1 MWFTHPCSVYSFRWC
16 SSFYWCEQHN
26 KKSILTHPFF
36 PYGISGCR
44 GGDHHDDRH
53 HKCGFWMDEKM
64 SPIVT
69 FNLLP
74 KWVKNFKR
82 KSNTFDYM
90 ACNLK
95 IVFDEFAVKR
105 ERVLLISRFLLLVI
119 KTVPSW
125 LEIEY
130 TIWFEIKTRH
140 YLQCRIIFMTN
151 WKKIS
156 KAFFYF
162 HSYMFVCVVLSM
174 LAQPLNYAFFSEGVL
189 HQAIKNLGE
198 SVLISLLFCPI
209 WRDLLSKAI
218 ASSNTTE
225 AWRTTT
231 TEKSRQPIE

>member
-1 MWFTHPCSVYSFRWC
+1 MSKKLQKEIEYFWLYGMQSENCVWWVCSK
-16 SSFYWCEQHN
+16 E
-26 KKSILTHPFF
+26 
-36 PYGISGCR
+36 
-44 GGDHHDDRH
+44 
-53 HKCGFWMDEKM
+53 
-64 SPIVT
+64 
-69 FNLLP
+69 
-74 KWVKNFKR
+74 
-82 KSNTFDYM
+82 
-90 ACNLK
+90 
-95 IVFDEFAVKR
+95 R

-140 YLQCRIIFMTN
+140 FLQCQIFFMTN
-151 WKKIS
+151 WKKNIQGFLLFPFLYVCLCCALDARSAS
-156 KAFFYF
+156 KL
-162 HSYMFVCVVLSM
+162 C
-174 LAQPLNYAFFSEGVL
+174 FFSEGVL